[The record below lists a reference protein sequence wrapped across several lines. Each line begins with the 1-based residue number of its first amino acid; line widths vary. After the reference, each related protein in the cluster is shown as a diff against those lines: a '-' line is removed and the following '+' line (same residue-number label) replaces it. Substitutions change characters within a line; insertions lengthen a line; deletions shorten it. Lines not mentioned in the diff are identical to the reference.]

1 VIVERCLRAEQA
13 GDWDTA
19 KSYYTPEAQRV
30 MDLVYMVLEKIDD
43 KEGEIKEL
51 EVKTIIETEH
61 DVEVEIVDYKIIQKL
76 NTGSTETDWKA
87 LLLEEGYQHLIYH
100 LTKTDGK
107 WLITGYESRYNK
119 DAQ

>member
-30 MDLVYMVLEKIDD
+30 MDLVYKMWEKIDH

-51 EVKTIIETEH
+51 EVKTIKETEH
-61 DVEVEIVDYKIIQKL
+61 EAEVEIVDYMIIDKS

-87 LLLEEGYQHLIYH
+87 LLLDEGYQQLIYH
-100 LTKTDGK
+100 LIKADGK
-107 WLITGYESRYNK
+107 WLITGYETR
-119 DAQ
+119 